1 MYDHTF
7 HHGRKHFCRYYL
19 QAFRIAEKLKCHIK
33 DYFKINHKQTI
44 KMPKKGEY
52 IKFKNFRRKIKSPF
66 MIYANFESVLVLEH
80 NESKIQRSLIL
91 TNIKNMLLVVMVI
104 N

>member
-1 MYDHTF
+1 MYDHTL

-19 QAFRIAEKLKCHIK
+19 QAFRTAEKLKYHIK
-33 DYFKINHKQTI
+33 DCFKINGKQTI
-44 KMPKKGEY
+44 KMPKRGEY
-52 IKFKNFRRKIKSPF
+52 IKFKNFRRKIKSPL
-66 MIYANFESVLVLEH
+66 MIYADFESVLVPEH

-91 TNIKNMLLVVMVI
+91 TSIKNMLLVVMVI